1 MDVGAEKSYARASPT
16 TRGGSMH
23 ARVAAFE
30 GDISRIDEV
39 IGIIR
44 ERMSAGEEIPGAKK
58 FLMLIDRGGGSTLGI
73 TFFDSE
79 ESIRAAEPIFEKMG
93 DEVPEELR
101 GRRTSVAIYEVVI
114 DDIAEGARAARMS
127 SLEGSPGGIDEG
139 ISFIKETI
147 IPEASDITGWRGILT
162 LADRKTGSAKT
173 ITFWDGPESL
183 SASEARA
190 DELRSQAAKAMGD
203 TIAGVARY
211 EVALNEVPAIV

>member
-1 MDVGAEKSYARASPT
+1 
-16 TRGGSMH
+16 MH

-30 GDISRIDEV
+30 GDSSRIDDL

-58 FLMLIDRGGGSTLGI
+58 FLMLIDRDGGSTLGI

-79 ESIRAAEPIFEKMG
+79 DAIRSAEPSFEKMG

-101 GRRTSVAIYEVVI
+101 GRRKSVGIYEVAI
-114 DDIAEGARAARMS
+114 DDIDGGARAARMS
-127 SLEGSPGGIDEG
+127 SLEGSTDAIDKG

-147 IPEASDITGWRGILT
+147 IPEASDLTGWRGVLT
-162 LADRKTGSAKT
+162 LVDRTTGSAKT

-190 DELRSQAAKAMGD
+190 DELRSQAAEVMGD
-203 TIAGVARY
+203 TITGVARY
-211 EVALNEVPAIV
+211 EVALNEVPATV

>member
-1 MDVGAEKSYARASPT
+1 
-16 TRGGSMH
+16 MH

-30 GDISRIDEV
+30 GDIGRIDDL
-39 IGIIR
+39 IGMIR
-44 ERMSAGEEIPGAKK
+44 ERMSAGEEIPGARK
-58 FLMLIDRGGGSTLGI
+58 FLMLIDRGGGSSLGI

-79 ESIRAAEPIFEKMG
+79 DAIRAAEPIFEKMG

-101 GRRTSVAIYEVVI
+101 GKRTSVGIYEVAI
-114 DDIAEGARAARMS
+114 DDIADGARAARMS
-127 SLEGSPGGIDEG
+127 SIEGSTDAIDKG

-162 LADRKTGSAKT
+162 LVDRNTGSAKA

-183 SASEARA
+183 SASDARA
-190 DELRSQAAKAMGD
+190 DEFRSEAAAAMGD

-211 EVALNEVPAIV
+211 EVALNEVPATV